1 MTIFLGANSA
11 QVVQRLLA
19 EDIANQSTTQCWPQF
34 QYILMRFLLIA
45 VVIVSSFQC
54 GYIQSICHLIGSF
67 GIVSSSGLDRRFLKP
82 NELELDLLLQLI
94 MHLFLYHSLSI
105 QVFILRK
112 ILPKATSMYMVLVE
126 DQVVL
131 STRTNLVTYA
141 KGNDEL
147 RVFLTALDRSK
158 QR

>member
-1 MTIFLGANSA
+1 
-11 QVVQRLLA
+11 
-19 EDIANQSTTQCWPQF
+19 
-34 QYILMRFLLIA
+34 
-45 VVIVSSFQC
+45 
-54 GYIQSICHLIGSF
+54 
-67 GIVSSSGLDRRFLKP
+67 
-82 NELELDLLLQLI
+82 

-105 QVFILRK
+105 QVFTLRK

-126 DQVVL
+126 DQAVL